1 MLLDVQDLTRRFG
14 RETALDGVSFSAE
27 AGERIAVVGRN
38 GAGKTTLLRVLSTF
52 LPADSGRASVAG
64 FDLFSQGGAV
74 RAVVGYLPEGAPL
87 DPDLRVA
94 EYLRFR
100 GRLRRMSGRHL
111 RRRLHD
117 VAAFCGLAPVLNARI
132 RALSAGQRHAV
143 GLADAILHEPDVLLF
158 DDPLAA
164 ADAVQARAFARLL
177 ASPEV
182 SDGRLVLFSTHDAGL
197 VRAVATRVLFLER
210 GRLLA
215 DTTSIPLAGS
225 LADWFDRWSKSD
237 AER

>member
-1 MLLDVQDLTRRFG
+1 MMLDVQDLTRRFG
-14 RETALDGVSFSAE
+14 RETALDGVSFSAD
-27 AGERIAVVGRN
+27 AGERIAIVGRN

-74 RAVVGYLPEGAPL
+74 RSVVGYLPEGAPL

-117 VAAFCGLAPVLNARI
+117 VAAFCGLAPVLSTRI

-164 ADAVQARAFARLL
+164 ADAVQAREFARLL
-177 ASPEV
+177 ASPEI
-182 SDGRLVLFSTHDAGL
+182 SEGRLVLFSTHDAGL
-197 VRAVATRVLFLER
+197 VRAAATRVLFLER
-210 GRLLA
+210 GRLA
-215 DTTSIPLAGS
+215 TDTTSIPLAGS
-225 LADWFDRWSKSD
+225 LADWFDRWTH
-237 AER
+237 AEC

>member
-1 MLLDVQDLTRRFG
+1 MMLDAQDLTRRFG
-14 RETALDGVSFSAE
+14 RDVALDGVSFRAD

-52 LPADSGRASVAG
+52 LPADSGRASVSG
-64 FDLFSQGGAV
+64 FDLFAQSGAV

-100 GRLRRMSGRHL
+100 GHLRGMSGRHL

-117 VAAFCGLAPVLNARI
+117 VAAFCGLAPILTARI
-132 RALSAGQRHAV
+132 RGLSAGQRHAV
-143 GLADAILHEPDVLLF
+143 GLADAILHEPDILLF

-164 ADAVQARAFARLL
+164 ADAVQARAFAKLL
-177 ASPEV
+177 AAPEV
-182 SDGRLVLFSTHDAGL
+182 SDGRLVVFSTHDAGL
-197 VRAVATRVLFLER
+197 VRAAATRVLYLER
-210 GRLLA
+210 GRLVA
-215 DTTSIPLAGS
+215 DTASIPIAGS
-225 LADWFDRWSKSD
+225 LADWFDRWSKSN

>member
-1 MLLDVQDLTRRFG
+1 MTLDVQDLTRRFG
-14 RETALDGVSFSAE
+14 RETALDGVSFRAD

-52 LPADSGRASVAG
+52 LPADSGCATVAG

-74 RAVVGYLPEGAPL
+74 RAVTGYLPEGAPL

-100 GRLRRMSGRHL
+100 GRLRGMSGRHL

-117 VAAFCGLAPVLNARI
+117 VAAFCGLAPILTARI

-164 ADAVQARAFARLL
+164 ADAVQARDFARLL

-182 SDGRLVLFSTHDAGL
+182 SEGRLVIFSTHDAGL
-197 VRAVATRVLFLER
+197 VRAAATRALYLER
-210 GRLLA
+210 GRLAA

-225 LADWFDRWSKSD
+225 LADWFDRWNQSN
-237 AER
+237 AEG

>member
-1 MLLDVQDLTRRFG
+1 MMLDVQDLTRRFG

-74 RAVVGYLPEGAPL
+74 RSVVGYLPEGAPL

-117 VAAFCGLAPVLNARI
+117 VAAFCGLAPVLSTRI

-143 GLADAILHEPDVLLF
+143 GLADAILHEPDILLF

-164 ADAVQARAFARLL
+164 ADAVQARAFAKLL
-177 ASPEV
+177 A
-182 SDGRLVLFSTHDAGL
+182 
-197 VRAVATRVLFLER
+197 
-210 GRLLA
+210 
-215 DTTSIPLAGS
+215 LAG
-225 LADWFDRWSKSD
+225 AKRENIFDCGLDTITDSRFRSYRREGKREPMLS
-237 AER
+237 AVTPGEKLPYAACG